1 MSNEETSSSG
11 EPQDMAFSVNAMRQ
25 QFERLNMVLE
35 RFGERMDRVE
45 ANLQGGQHNANELE
59 SGSKEIYES
68 KIEVVEI
75 GLEELG
81 MEGDIGETT
90 LGIEMKKMGT

>member
-45 ANLQGGQHNANELE
+45 ANLQGWQRNANEVE
-59 SGSKEIYES
+59 SGSEEIYES
-68 KIEVVEI
+68 
-75 GLEELG
+75 
-81 MEGDIGETT
+81 
-90 LGIEMKKMGT
+90 